1 MSVRVRVR
9 GEGEGRRPYMD
20 ASLIRRLAACI
31 DDSDEPASDW
41 SGADGEG
48 CWDASG
54 WAEGCPP

>member
-1 MSVRVRVR
+1 
-9 GEGEGRRPYMD
+9 MD